1 MKKAETVVEVWP
13 LGRLRPYA
21 NNPRVNDGAVPA
33 VAASIREFGFLVP
46 IVATPDGT
54 ILAGHTRLKA
64 AHSLGLAE
72 VPVLVARDLDDAK
85 ARAFRLADNKTGELA
100 EWDLKALDEELA
112 ALGDLDMTQFG
123 FEVEPVV
130 TEGQTDEDAE
140 VEVAEDEAPVSEGG
154 RVYRLGAHLLY
165 CGSCSD
171 GTLKRLA
178 KDFGKAIVC
187 FTDPP
192 YGVSIGTHTQDLKRE
207 AGTGT
212 VHRDIVGDT
221 LRGKELEDML
231 ADCFH
236 GMMAACDE
244 KCSYYICAPSA
255 DDLTEVFLRAM
266 RRAGLPLRHQII
278 WDKGQATFSMGR
290 LDYDYQHEPIHY
302 TWTSHEVIHY
312 TWNLKHRKSS
322 KSAECTTSVW
332 RFPKTKKND
341 LHPTMKPVELYVQGY
356 ANSSEAGEVVLEP
369 FGGSGTA
376 FIAAEKVGRRCLGS
390 EIDQHYCDVI
400 RKRWAEFVHGVGCDW
415 VALTPEEA

>member
-1 MKKAETVVEVWP
+1 MKREPIVETWP
-13 LGRLRPYA
+13 LERLRPYA
-21 NNPRVNDGAVPA
+21 NNPRLNDGAVPA

-64 AHSLGLAE
+64 AQSLGLAE